1 MKTITKE
8 KFYSLLEEAY
18 AVDMDDTLLFL
29 GYDDEDEPYLA
40 DDEGREVFFTHIE
53 GDIVT
58 DGIKIACCVGGE
70 DIELKLLKFHEHFF
84 KGKWEPVIMQPQD
97 YDNVVLLE
105 RLEDYDL
112 MVAWQDGSCDYVI
125 YKGYYN

>member
-1 MKTITKE
+1 MMRLRWNILERIFWLDLKNKRQFFFLDNPNYPITITH
-8 KFYSLLEEAY
+8 
-18 AVDMDDTLLFL
+18 M
-29 GYDDEDEPYLA
+29 
-40 DDEGREVFFTHIE
+40 
-53 GDIVT
+53 
-58 DGIKIACCVGGE
+58 
-70 DIELKLLKFHEHFF
+70 KFHEHFF
-84 KGKWEPVIMQPQD
+84 KGKWEPVIMEPQD